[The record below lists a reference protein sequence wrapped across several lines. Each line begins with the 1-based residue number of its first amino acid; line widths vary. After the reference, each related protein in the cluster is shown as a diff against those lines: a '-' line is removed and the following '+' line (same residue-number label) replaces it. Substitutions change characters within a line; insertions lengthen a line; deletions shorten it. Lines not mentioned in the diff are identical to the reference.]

1 MMYCECIYEGGARC
15 GVELAQETKSDQREL
30 WFAAILAIAL
40 ALSAA
45 QAFGA

>member
-1 MMYCECIYEGGARC
+1 MYCECIYEGGARC
-15 GVELAQETKSDQREL
+15 DVERAQEDKSSRLELA
-30 WFAAILAIAL
+30 FGIFLALAL